1 MLRLS
6 FDHSAGLTA
15 ADGRLK
21 AFEVA
26 GIDGLYHPAEAR
38 IEGETVIVFSEKVK
52 KPHFVRYGWKPFS
65 DGNLVNGAGLPA
77 STFKAEVGE

>member
-1 MLRLS
+1 MKNKYEQRIERLQAK
-6 FDHSAGLTA
+6 FA
-15 ADGRLK
+15 A
-21 AFEVA
+21 A

-77 STFKAEVGE
+77 STFKAEVGETR